1 MPITSNQSLSSLLMK
16 PPWSQQMLSKQSIML
31 QDITGINAP
40 FGGKVFLMGGD
51 FCQVLP
57 VVPKQS
63 QTVIVENCLKRSALW
78 PHFKIVKL
86 TKNMRTHENQQHY
99 AQWLLQ
105 LGNGELHSQLTN
117 APPSSIEIPPQCN
130 IVTEQDNIVDAVFTN
145 VTDPQALSNT
155 VILTPLNETTLTLND
170 SHKKLPGLPKT
181 YTSADKAIS
190 HDENEANNYPME
202 FLHSITPTG
211 MPPHRLILKPG
222 GSASSEDQDFEPSAD
237 MMVHD
242 FDDEQTLEEEERI
255 EYMEREKDPTTEIN
269 NLEKEGDMPL
279 EALLN
284 LYGYGSN
291 VPLPNSASEES
302 SDTEELSQRLEASN
316 AEKWV
321 YHGKVVTKED
331 EDEEIESFSVEVP
344 RSQHLL
350 TRTLRSRTA
359 LEGDKGSLE
368 SESDED
374 YMPTDDWKKEIM
386 VGSMYQAEVPQSLS
400 KYGPNGKAYE
410 GDDQLLWQPSGLSPT
425 KVEAFLHDAA
435 RPNGTETGLA
445 AIPLGCH
452 LQDSEQALYKLMR
465 CDFDTAK
472 AREQL
477 NSDMQAQRDDESAWT
492 EDECRDFENGLRQFG
507 KDFFQI
513 QLNKV
518 RSRSVG
524 ECVAFY
530 YMWKKSE
537 RHDFFAQQHRLGKKK
552 YNLHPGVTDYMDRL
566 LDECDGIVPSLPNM
580 ECSPQA
586 HLKPEPSPE
595 SCEPPAPS
603 PQLPDA
609 QLCGQTIAVTE
620 AVQARSKPDQTP
632 AVEELSEAVVKE
644 VTVSR

>member
-1 MPITSNQSLSSLLMK
+1 MAESTNGNSS
-16 PPWSQQMLSKQSIML
+16 P
-31 QDITGINAP
+31 
-40 FGGKVFLMGGD
+40 
-51 FCQVLP
+51 
-57 VVPKQS
+57 
-63 QTVIVENCLKRSALW
+63 
-78 PHFKIVKL
+78 
-86 TKNMRTHENQQHY
+86 
-99 AQWLLQ
+99 
-105 LGNGELHSQLTN
+105 
-117 APPSSIEIPPQCN
+117 
-130 IVTEQDNIVDAVFTN
+130 
-145 VTDPQALSNT
+145 
-155 VILTPLNETTLTLND
+155 
-170 SHKKLPGLPKT
+170 
-181 YTSADKAIS
+181 
-190 HDENEANNYPME
+190 
-202 FLHSITPTG
+202 
-211 MPPHRLILKPG
+211 
-222 GSASSEDQDFEPSAD
+222 D

-255 EYMEREKDPTTEIN
+255 EYMESEKDPTTEIN

-279 EALLN
+279 EDLLN

-302 SDTEELSQRLEASN
+302 SDTEELSRRLEASN
-316 AEKWV
+316 AEKKKKSVGVRSGERDGQSTAPRRPIHLLGNSLSSSACTWV
-321 YHGKVVTKED
+321 YHGKVLTKDD
-331 EDEEIESFSVEVP
+331 EDEEIECFSGEVP

-386 VGSMYQAEVPQSLS
+386 VGSMYQAEVPQGLS
-400 KYGPNGKAYE
+400 KYGPIGKAYV
-410 GDDQLLWQPSGLSPT
+410 GDDQLLWQPSGLSPS
-425 KVEAFLHDAA
+425 KVEAFLREAA

-477 NSDMQAQRDDESAWT
+477 NSGMQAQRADESAWT

-518 RSRSVG
+518 RSRTVG
-524 ECVAFY
+524 ECIAFY

-552 YNLHPGVTDYMDRL
+552 YNLHPGVTMQAQSTNLWMHPGMVWKRSSSRDYMDRL
-566 LDECDGIVPSLPNM
+566 LDECDGIVPSLSNVA
-580 ECSPQA
+580 CSPQA

-609 QLCGQTIAVTE
+609 QHCVQTIAVTE
-620 AVQARSKPDQTP
+620 AVQARSKTDQTP
-632 AVEELSEAVVKE
+632 GVYTRESSGNSSTTFDLSPAKRRFHSGSTGVEIQGANGIIEHSLSFDGTLNGRITPPTVETLPDNEGWRWHETVMVSAAGRPSGCGHHVGTISTVGSIASPNG
-644 VTVSR
+644 TVSPVARALLPPADIQTES